1 MTLPYEGAWV
11 TVLPGVLRVA
21 AAPGEGSLGMA
32 LARAIDR
39 FETARMNRSGWLSPT
54 QRARTIMVPTMPAS
68 LCPGTVQK
76 NSYVPAFVGVNSKE
90 LEAFMAAAM

>member
-1 MTLPYEGAWV
+1 MTLPCEGLRV
-11 TVLPGVLRVA
+11 TVLPGVLRFA

-32 LARAIDR
+32 AARPVTQV
-39 FETARMNRSGWLSPT
+39 ETASMYRPVCLRPT
-54 QRARTIMVPTMPAS
+54 HRARTIMVPTIPAS

-90 LEAFMAAAM
+90 LEAFMVAAM